1 MALPRPE
8 LAPALDAEDVDATV
22 DHIVA
27 CQQRDGGLPW
37 ADGHVDTWNHVE
49 AAMALTVGGRHRE
62 AARAYR
68 WLLRRQLPNGGWY
81 ASYRDGRAVDVGI
94 DLNFCAYSAAGFWHH
109 AVATGDDALLR
120 EAWPAVERAIELA
133 LSLQQPAG
141 QINWAYRT
149 DGTPH
154 DFALLTSSSAIH
166 LSLRCA
172 LAAAA
177 HLGVDRPHWEHAADR
192 LADAVSLRPEL
203 FADKSGFSMDWY
215 YPILGGCVTGA
226 AARVRLA
233 EGWERFVV
241 DEVGARC
248 ILENQW
254 FTGAETCEL
263 VLALDAI
270 GRHEEA
276 WRLFDSV
283 QCMRDP
289 RTGGYWTGVVLPE
302 GCPWPAEQPAWTAAA
317 VVLAAD
323 ALLELTPASGFF
335 RALHADADEEL
346 LEAEGA

>member
-8 LAPALDAEDVDATV
+8 LAPALDRADIEATV
-22 DHIVA
+22 DHLA
-27 CQQRDGGLPW
+27 SCQNPDGSLPW

-49 AAMALTVGGRHRE
+49 AAMALTVGGRIRE
-62 AARAYR
+62 ARRAFR

-81 ASYRDGRAVDVGI
+81 ASYRDGRAVDFGI
-94 DLNFCAYSAAGFWHH
+94 DLNFCAYSAAGLWHH
-109 AVATGDDALLR
+109 TVATGDDSLVR
-120 EAWPAVERAIELA
+120 ESWPAIERAIDLA
-133 LSLQQPAG
+133 LSLQQPTG
-141 QINWAYRT
+141 EIRWAYRP
-149 DGTPH
+149 DGSAH

-177 HLGVDRPHWEHAADR
+177 YLDVERPDWEDAADR
-192 LADAVSLRPEL
+192 VAGAVALRPER
-203 FADKSGFSMDWY
+203 FTDKSGFSMDWY
-215 YPILGGCVTGA
+215 YPVLGGCVTGA

-233 EGWERFVV
+233 QGWDTFVV

-248 ILENQW
+248 IDERPW

-270 GRHEEA
+270 GRRDEA
-276 WRLFDSV
+276 WSLFDAV
-283 QCMRDP
+283 QCMRDE

-302 GCPWPAEQPAWTAAA
+302 AIPWPAEQPAWTAAA
-317 VVLAAD
+317 VILAAD
-323 ALLELTPASGFF
+323 ALMELTPASGFF
-335 RALHADADEEL
+335 RALHAEADEDL

>member
-8 LAPALDAEDVDATV
+8 LAPALDGADVEATV

-27 CQQRDGGLPW
+27 CQNPDGSLPW

-49 AAMALTVGGRHRE
+49 AAMALTVGGRIHE
-62 AARAYR
+62 ARRAYR
-68 WLLRRQLPNGGWY
+68 WLLRRQRPDGSWY
-81 ASYRDGRAVDVGI
+81 ASYRDGRAVDLGV
-94 DLNFCAYSAAGFWHH
+94 DLNFCAYSAAGLWHH
-109 AVATGDDALLR
+109 TLATGDDSLLC
-120 EAWPAVERAIELA
+120 EAWPAIERAIGIT

-141 QINWAYRT
+141 EILWAYRT

-177 HLGVDRPHWEHAADR
+177 YLRIDRPDWEDAADR
-192 LADAVSLRPEL
+192 LSAAVALRPEL

-215 YPILGGCVTGA
+215 YPVLGGCVTGA

-233 EGWERFVV
+233 AGWDAFVV

-248 ILENQW
+248 IDERPW

-263 VLALDAI
+263 VLALDAL
-270 GRHEEA
+270 GRTEEA
-276 WRLFDSV
+276 WRLFEAV
-283 QCMRDP
+283 QCMRDDSG
-289 RTGGYWTGVVLPE
+289 GGYWTGVVLPE
-302 GCPWPAEQPAWTAAA
+302 ACPWPVEQPAWTAAA

-323 ALLELTPASGFF
+323 ALMALTPASGFF
-335 RALHADADEEL
+335 RALHADTDEEL